1 MFELLK
7 IELEENKL
15 IAIIC
20 DISQGEGIFDFLTS
34 IIIFQNLI
42 YDGSTGN
49 TENYYYFTK
58 HIRSDKIYILLNRKE
73 NNSIFVRDFYDYDN
87 YEDWETYKII
97 NFKEVLR
104 EEKIKEI
111 FK

>member
-1 MFELLK
+1 V
-7 IELEENKL
+7 
-15 IAIIC
+15 
-20 DISQGEGIFDFLTS
+20 
-34 IIIFQNLI
+34 
-42 YDGSTGN
+42 
-49 TENYYYFTK
+49 
-58 HIRSDKIYILLNRKE
+58 NRKE
-73 NNSIFVRDFYDYDN
+73 NNFIFVRDFYDYDN